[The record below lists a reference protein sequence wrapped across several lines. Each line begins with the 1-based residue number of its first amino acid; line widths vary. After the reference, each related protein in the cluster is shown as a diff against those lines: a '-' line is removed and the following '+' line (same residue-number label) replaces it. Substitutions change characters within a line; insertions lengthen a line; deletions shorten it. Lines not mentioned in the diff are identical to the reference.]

1 MAASMG
7 QTAEAN
13 EMAAKTAASKQ
24 GIDLAK
30 VAYDLGDKKRRLR
43 QGLDQSTVASM
54 APMIAARTPDV
65 VKYS

>member
-1 MAASMG
+1 
-7 QTAEAN
+7 
-13 EMAAKTAASKQ
+13 MAAKTAASKQ

-30 VAYDLGDKKRRLR
+30 VAYDLGDKKRQLR
-43 QGLDQSTVASM
+43 QGLDQSMVASL